1 MRFLDAVW
9 ETSQALAL
17 PLFLGLVIAGILHV
31 FVRKERILRHLG
43 RPGLVSSMKA
53 ALVGVPL
60 PLCSCSVLPT
70 ALGLRKDGA
79 SRGAVTS
86 FLISTPQTGV
96 DSIFVAW
103 GILGWPIALAKVVT
117 AFLAGVVG
125 GTLADMVDRNEKLP
139 ESTAVGCSSS
149 ESGSIPRRI
158 WDYAV
163 GTIFRDI
170 YRWMAAGIIVSALI
184 VTFLEPGQLAQYP
197 VLQGPLGLLA
207 ALAVGIPLYV
217 CSTASVPIA
226 AGLIYAGFPVGS
238 ALVFLMAGP
247 ATNAVTIG
255 AVRKALG
262 GKVFMVYLATVIVFS
277 LGAGLL
283 LNSLEV
289 HVTGGLHEHMGGS
302 LQRIAGMTA
311 GIIMILGMAWFAISD
326 LRNRFS
332 RIRRSPSGGAGTLL
346 LCIDGM
352 TCHNCENK
360 VRNVLEGLQGVRAVT
375 VSASAGTALI
385 TGEGSRVTDRSA
397 AESLVRQAGFRI
409 RDCGE
414 GD

>member
-1 MRFLDAVW
+1 MKFIQAVW
-9 ETSQALAL
+9 ETTQALAL
-17 PLFLGLVIAGILHV
+17 PLFFGLAVAGLLHV
-31 FVRKERILRHLG
+31 FVKKERILKHLG
-43 RPGLVSSMKA
+43 KPGLMSSMKA
-53 ALVGVPL
+53 SLVGVPL

-96 DSIFVAW
+96 DSVFVAW
-103 GILGWPIALAKVVT
+103 GILGWPVALAKVVT

-125 GTLADMVDRNEKLP
+125 GTVADAVDRGEELE
-139 ESTAVGCSSS
+139 ESTAHGCTGS
-149 ESGSIPRRI
+149 ERGSVVARV

-170 YRWMAAGIIVSALI
+170 YLWLGAGIIISALI
-184 VTFLEPGQLAQYP
+184 VTFLEPGQLAEYP
-197 VLQGPLGLLA
+197 ILQGPLGLLA

-262 GKVFMVYLATVIVFS
+262 GKVFLIYLATVVVFS

-289 HVTGGLHEHMGGS
+289 STTGGLHEHMGGS
-302 LQRIAGMTA
+302 LQRISGAVA
-311 GIIMILGMAWFAISD
+311 GILMVLGMLWFAISD
-326 LRNRFS
+326 LKERCSNRADQDEGDGS
-332 RIRRSPSGGAGTLL
+332 LL
-346 LCIDGM
+346 LSVDGM
-352 TCHNCENK
+352 TCHGCENTVK
-360 VRNVLEGLQGVRAVT
+360 RVLEGIHGVQKVI
-375 VSASAGTALI
+375 VSASSGTAHI
-385 TGEGSRVTDRSA
+385 TGDGQVTLDRSA
-397 AESLVRQAGFRI
+397 AESLVRKAGFEI
-409 RDCGE
+409 RDSE
-414 GD
+414 GGS